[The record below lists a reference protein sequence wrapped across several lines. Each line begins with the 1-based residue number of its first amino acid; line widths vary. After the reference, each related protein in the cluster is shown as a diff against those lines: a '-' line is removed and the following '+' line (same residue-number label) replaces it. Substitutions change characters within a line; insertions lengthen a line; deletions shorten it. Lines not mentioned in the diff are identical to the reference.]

1 MGRSVAGSWGM
12 GEQRSRVR
20 LAPGT
25 RLAER
30 GDGAWQLG
38 LHADRRV
45 VLAPEAADHL
55 LLGRLRT
62 GVDPLRVTLR
72 QREMLV
78 RIGGAGLLVP
88 CEPPAE
94 PAAVSVDAPADAR
107 ALVVTALASAGLT
120 VDESAAGL
128 ALVVHVGAE
137 VRRDRLDPLVHD
149 DLPHLLVTAV
159 ADRVRVGPL
168 VVPGVTSCQRCVDE
182 HQTDRD
188 PRHPLVVH
196 HHLERDVDDR
206 TTPGD
211 LALGL
216 AWAARDARAWLT
228 GGRPTTWSAT
238 VELTDEGPV
247 THPWSR
253 HPRCGC
259 AWGESLLA

>member
-1 MGRSVAGSWGM
+1 M
-12 GEQRSRVR
+12 GEQRARVR

-55 LLGRLRT
+55 LLARLRT
-62 GVDPLRVTLR
+62 GVDPLRVSVR
-72 QREMLV
+72 QRELLV
-78 RIGGAGLLVP
+78 RIGSAGLLVP
-88 CEPPAE
+88 CEPPAA
-94 PAAVSVDAPADAR
+94 PGAVSVDAPADAR
-107 ALVVTALASAGLT
+107 VAVVAALANAALT
-120 VDESAAGL
+120 VDDAAAAL
-128 ALVVHVGAE
+128 AVVVRVGAE
-137 VRRDRLDPLVHD
+137 VRRDRLDPLVRD

-159 ADRVRVGPL
+159 AGRVRVGPF
-168 VVPGVTSCQRCVDE
+168 VVPGVTSCLRCVDE
-182 HQTDRD
+182 HLTDRD

-196 HHLERDVDDR
+196 HHLECDADDR

-216 AWAARDARAWLT
+216 AWAARDARSWLT

-259 AWGESLLA
+259 AWDEALLA